1 MATLLIKQRGQDTA
15 PTNEYLVQAATELST
30 IDGSFGDRAYAIDE
44 HTHYVYGT
52 EWVIYVP
59 VIGVQYYEFYII

>member
-15 PTNEYLVQAATELST
+15 PTNEYLVQAATELSA

-52 EWVIYVP
+52 TWA
-59 VIGVQYYEFYII
+59 EFYAPTASVRVLT